1 MDNTKILAIGV
12 AVIVVAAA
20 VGVVIYTTN
29 NDKKSS
35 DLVNLAG
42 WDDVLKD
49 ASGQTVNLGFYI
61 TPDPAINQSFW
72 PYMQQEM
79 KNKYNITVTTDG
91 GYGPGAATTSATE
104 IANGQMTNGT
114 YDLIWGNTSAYS
126 AMTVNGTHYDY
137 VYQKTNADGKQWAQ
151 IIPNSYYL
159 RQNSEAVISDQ
170 FSGYVSG
177 SALEFSNGQTM
188 LIYNGDFNRK
198 TVTFGSDTVA
208 VPYNCVLV
216 LGANGAISGVVKVA
230 SDDEG
235 ASGFA
240 SGNVASLSEQ
250 TKSAFENAWNSCS
263 TAYKIQDVRTVLA
276 STGAKGVIAYGL
288 PSSWGE
294 LANWIKIYK
303 YQFTYPD
310 FNNAYAS
317 FHTDLLIQ
325 AMIYE
330 LTWDGNGGWKV
341 AEDKNANIKSVN
353 EALKNVQNETD
364 FKNNFGYVYN
374 YLNSIEP
381 YLNSIGYLPP
391 GTGIGGINNKIVGNN
406 AEDKDYGNGTVML
419 AMTTCTSI
427 DSRVEPGSGH
437 CVVNQYSYNA
447 QVFTMDTGCYS
458 DYYVFIPANS
468 SHVSAAMVVANWLLD
483 PEVQFYW
490 FTKTGNGLSID
501 LDKEMYGATGNGLGY
516 TVREYYNTTGHNLSD
531 YTLTLSPSRL
541 AEVTVDSNFTPYL
554 SISTVAWTDYVKNS
568 SEPIVKP

>member
-1 MDNTKILAIGV
+1 MDTTKILVIGV
-12 AVIVVAAA
+12 AVVVVAAA
-20 VGVVIYTTN
+20 AGVVIYTTN

-35 DLVNLAG
+35 DLVDLAG
-42 WDDVLKD
+42 WDEILND

-61 TPDPAINQSFW
+61 TQDPAINQSFW

-79 KNKYNITVTTDG
+79 KNKYNITVTSTG

-104 IANGQMTNGT
+104 IANGQTTNGT

-159 RQNSEAVISDQ
+159 RENSEAVISAQ

-208 VPYNCVLV
+208 VPYDCVLV

-230 SDDEG
+230 SDEDGE
-235 ASGFA
+235 SGFT

-250 TKSAFENAWNSCS
+250 SKTAFDNAWNSCS
-263 TAYKIQDVRTVLA
+263 TAYRIQDVRDDLKDGDV
-276 STGAKGVIAYGL
+276 AKGRIAYGL

-294 LANWIKIYK
+294 LASWIKIYK
-303 YQFTYPD
+303 GQFTYPD
-310 FNNAYAS
+310 YNNAYAS

-330 LTWDGNGGWKV
+330 LTWNGDNGWKV
-341 AEDKNANIKSVN
+341 AEDRDANIKSVN
-353 EALKNVQNETD
+353 EALKSVNSETD
-364 FKNNFGYVYN
+364 FKNKFGYVFN

-381 YLNSIGYLPP
+381 YLNSIGYVEFPSA
-391 GTGIGGINNKIVGNN
+391 IGAINGKIVGNN
-406 AEDKDYGNGTVML
+406 SEDKDYGNGTVML

-427 DSRVEPGSGH
+427 DSRVDPGSGH
-437 CVVNQYSYNA
+437 CVVQQYAYNA

-501 LDKEMYGATGNGLGY
+501 LDKEMYGATGKGLGY
-516 TVREYYNTTGHNLSD
+516 TVREYYDTAGHRLSD

-554 SISTVAWTDYVKNS
+554 SISTAAWTTYVKNS
-568 SEPIVKP
+568 